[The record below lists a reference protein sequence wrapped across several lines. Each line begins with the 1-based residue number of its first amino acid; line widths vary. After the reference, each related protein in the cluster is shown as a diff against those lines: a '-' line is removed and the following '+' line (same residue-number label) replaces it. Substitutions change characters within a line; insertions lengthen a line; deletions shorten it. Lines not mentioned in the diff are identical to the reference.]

1 MRRWRKDGVME
12 SRGRRGPGPRIG
24 GPSRRPISSAPNLEN
39 PVPVQEPERDA
50 APGIEAAAA
59 DDAPAAASTPSWV
72 AAESISSGSQAGP
85 QTIGEP
91 PPAPSEPPAEDVVST
106 VASPMPPA
114 PPAGAPTPPPAGAPG
129 RTPMPAAEFGGLS
142 EMQASFAQGLAQLSE
157 EVNAFLRRSI
167 DNAAQTGI
175 DLLGVRTW
183 SDAIAANSKYA
194 QTCFDLWVDSSA
206 RISELGIKLALESS
220 RRLQR
225 V

>member
-91 PPAPSEPPAEDVVST
+91 PPAPSEP
-106 VASPMPPA
+106 
-114 PPAGAPTPPPAGAPG
+114 
-129 RTPMPAAEFGGLS
+129 AAEFGGLS